1 MIEELKKEVAAL
13 EERFVSD
20 EPTVDVDK
28 DGKPAE
34 DPSLSDQEA
43 SQNDSPKEKE
53 EMKPKEELLL
63 AIDVAME
70 GLALAKKII
79 DAVNDENAEE
89 VLDDEACEKFEDLMD
104 FVEDLDS
111 KMDDILD
118 TGDDSED
125 QEIETDSED
134 KEEIDSDEDQ
144 EGPEEE
150 GSDEELDDEDSEEEE
165 E

>member
-1 MIEELKKEVAAL
+1 
-13 EERFVSD
+13 
-20 EPTVDVDK
+20 
-28 DGKPAE
+28 
-34 DPSLSDQEA
+34 
-43 SQNDSPKEKE
+43 
-53 EMKPKEELLL
+53 MKPKEELLL

-79 DAVNDENAEE
+79 GAVNDENAEE